1 MKRAEKDKLINFTLI
16 NVFIATVFAII
27 LYVIVQGYTNINPN
41 TAIIFVIYAGSFLT
55 LTGLAAI
62 ILSYMRRKLSVVR
75 YSLIP
80 LVLGLLMLVMHFG
93 FLTTKYG
100 YYVYYSLLALIAL
113 YIVGVIGYTVNRI
126 RLS

>member
-16 NVFIATVFAII
+16 NVFIAIVFAVI
-27 LYVIVQGYTNINPN
+27 LYVIVQGYTNMNPN
-41 TAIIFVIYAGSFLT
+41 PAKSFVIYSGSFLT
-55 LTGLAAI
+55 LIGLAAI
-62 ILSYMRRKLSVVR
+62 ILSYMRRKLSVAR

-93 FLTTKYG
+93 FWATKYG

-113 YIVGVIGYTVNRI
+113 YIVGVIGYTVNKI